1 MTIDVQTYLML
12 AALIGLMVI
21 GLPLAF
27 VTGLVAVGFA
37 YALFGPP
44 GILLLA
50 SRVYSFLNEYALVAV
65 PMFILMASV
74 LERSGVAR
82 DLFKAMH
89 VWAGGLRGGLAV
101 QTLVVAVLM
110 AAMTGIIGGEIVLLG
125 LVALPQMLALN
136 YDRKLAI
143 GTICA
148 GGSLGT
154 MIPPSI
160 VLIFYGLFAN
170 VAIGDLF
177 IATILPGLMLAGLY
191 LAYILVRC
199 HLQPELGPPAPAH
212 ELDMPVLEKL
222 KLLRGV
228 ILPIMVAVFVL
239 GSIYGGIAS
248 VTEAASVGV
257 VGVMLS
263 AFLRGELDWP
273 MMRDALRQT
282 MLACGT
288 LIWLTLGATALIG
301 VYNLM
306 GGTAFVKNAI
316 TGLDIS
322 PIMVILLM
330 MAILVVLGMF
340 MDWIGI
346 LFLTTPIFLP
356 VVTSFG
362 YSPVWFGILFCMNM
376 QISYLTPPFGPA
388 AFYLKG
394 VAPPEISL
402 QDIFSAMW
410 PFIIL
415 QVIGVL
421 IVLFNPG
428 VALWLPSKL
437 AG

>member
-1 MTIDVQTYLML
+1 M
-12 AALIGLMVI
+12 
-21 GLPLAF
+21 
-27 VTGLVAVGFA
+27 
-37 YALFGPP
+37 
-44 GILLLA
+44 
-50 SRVYSFLNEYALVAV
+50 
-65 PMFILMASV
+65 PM
-74 LERSGVAR
+74 
-82 DLFKAMH
+82 K
-89 VWAGGLRGGLAV
+89 
-101 QTLVVAVLM
+101 
-110 AAMTGIIGGEIVLLG
+110 
-125 LVALPQMLALN
+125 P
-136 YDRKLAI
+136 
-143 GTICA
+143 
-148 GGSLGT
+148 
-154 MIPPSI
+154 
-160 VLIFYGLFAN
+160 
-170 VAIGDLF
+170 
-177 IATILPGLMLAGLY
+177 LAGLF